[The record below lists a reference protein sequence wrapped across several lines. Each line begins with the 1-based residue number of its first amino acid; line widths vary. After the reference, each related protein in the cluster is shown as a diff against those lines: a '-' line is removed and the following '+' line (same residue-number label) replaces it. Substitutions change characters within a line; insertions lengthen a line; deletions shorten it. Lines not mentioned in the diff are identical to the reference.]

1 LPESYIAPKTL
12 GVGSENG
19 GMKLIR
25 RTSAG
30 SLPTRRASASITRSI
45 A

>member
-1 LPESYIAPKTL
+1 LPESYIAPKTFA
-12 GVGSENG
+12 VGSENG
-19 GMKLIR
+19 GMKFIR

-30 SLPTRRASASITRSI
+30 SLPTRRASASMIRSI